1 MKNREHQKNNIHKL
15 ESYNEKEGS
24 SCMLL
29 SELAQ
34 KELIQVKEGIRYGL
48 LADTDLLFDGKT
60 GAIIGLELKKK
71 AGMFG
76 FKSEPAEEY
85 IPWEEIILI
94 GEHRI
99 LFGKTSKLNEVSF
112 DE

>member
-1 MKNREHQKNNIHKL
+1 MKL
-15 ESYNEKEGS
+15 
-24 SCMLL
+24 LL

-48 LADTDLLFDGKT
+48 LGDTDLIFNGKT
-60 GAIIGLELKKK
+60 GEIIGLEIKKK
-71 AGMFG
+71 SSLFG
-76 FKSEPAEEY
+76 FKNRSEQTEEF
-85 IPWEEIILI
+85 IPWEEVVLV

-99 LFGKTSKLNEVSF
+99 LFGKTGRIDEVYL